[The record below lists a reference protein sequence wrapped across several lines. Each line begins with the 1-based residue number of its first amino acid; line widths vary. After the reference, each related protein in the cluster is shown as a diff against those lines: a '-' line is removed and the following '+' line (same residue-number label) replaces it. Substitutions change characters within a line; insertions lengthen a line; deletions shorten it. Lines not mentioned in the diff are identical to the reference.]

1 MQKITAFA
9 KWQLCAPQLCTHT
22 GFRFLMRLS
31 VCCCTIILI
40 TAQLLLAKTSSSQ
53 SIKDE
58 TITIGAKNETLK
70 KTLKKIEK
78 LSGFQMAYPSE
89 KIIQYK
95 NITLETDTRTVEK
108 TLRLILDNTDLDFKQ
123 FEKKIIIFE
132 KNTIKTKPA
141 EVSNVQDRPSGYIVG
156 ELTGKVFDENSSAV
170 PGASVTLKDDPGV
183 GTITDANGSFKL
195 AVPDKYKGKAF
206 TIVVAFIGY
215 NKEEVLVTNI
225 DAAITVRLKSASS
238 SLNEVVVTAL
248 GISKQKKSLGYSV
261 TEVKGSEF
269 TQARENNVANDLTGK
284 IAGVNAAG
292 LSTGPG
298 GSSRV
303 TIRGNGGLAGDN
315 QPLYVVNGMPI
326 DNSVPGGPPTTN
338 GTTNNVDR
346 GDGIAAI
353 NPDDIESISVLKGGT
368 AAALYGSRAAN
379 GVILITTKK
388 GRAQKGIGVE
398 FNSTATYDNV
408 AVFPDYQ
415 YEYGQGD
422 GGVKPT
428 TLTQAQG
435 TGRRSWGSKIDG
447 STDYVAVDGKT
458 HPYVAQKDNIK
469 NFYQTGNTYTN
480 SLAFVGG
487 SEGINYRFS
496 LADLSSRGILPGT
509 TYDRKTFNLALNA
522 KLNSKISIEALAQY
536 NIETGHNRTGAGD
549 ALGNPNWTPLEVANT
564 VDIRW
569 LKPGYD
575 ASGKEIVWNDAS
587 IASNGY
593 FVVNKFKE
601 DDVKDR
607 FIGQGSVI
615 YTPIKDLTFK
625 ATLSRDFYNY
635 TYSNI
640 LPTGTLYILDGQY
653 QAIKADVSETNELV
667 TASYKNT
674 IVRNINFG
682 VLAGVNGRQHITDQ
696 ETTNGSHF
704 VIPDFYS
711 TTNMSTLSTTPYY
724 AKVVTNSVFGSADFD
739 YKSLVFLSFS
749 GRKDWFSTLSP
760 QNNSIF
766 YPSIGG
772 SFILSDAVKLP
783 QIFNLAK
790 IRASWAQVGG
800 GAPDAYKIN
809 LAYSSIPSAGQPLQ
823 NVSSN
828 DITNS
833 RLKPYTSTTT
843 EAGFDLQMLNNRLGF
858 DVTVYDRKTTND
870 IVNTAISSTSGYNN
884 VILNVGEMDNKG
896 IEVQIN
902 GTPVKS
908 SKFSWNVNYNIA
920 YNDNKVVRLAPGLST
935 IQLAATVNNYGL
947 LNNTEGMSF
956 GTIYTTGML
965 KNANGQVVFNST
977 TNLPVAT
984 PYVPVGKSVAPVTM
998 GLTNEFRYKR
1008 FSLSF
1013 LLDGKFGNKVFS
1025 EMEVYA
1031 TRLGLTK
1038 MTLPGREN
1046 GLVLN
1051 GVDQSGNP
1059 YTHTV
1064 PVSGLRQYYDNYK
1077 IYSDL
1082 FLHDGSFV
1090 KLRQVILSY
1099 NLPGL
1104 NLKALHIQSAS
1115 ISLVSRNLWTL
1126 YKKTDNFD
1134 PEQSFTNSNFQG
1146 FESIGLPRT
1155 RSLGVNL
1162 SVKF

>member
-1 MQKITAFA
+1 MQKLDLSAFLKCCCFLLALLGQSVYGFGQTALASNNSFHLKA
-9 KWQLCAPQLCTHT
+9 RNLTVQQVGENKVLLKDALDNLKKQFKIQIAYHEGLLDNKFVPASLVTNARMFNLDDNLKQL
-22 GFRFLMRLS
+22 LS
-31 VCCCTIILI
+31 VF
-40 TAQLLLAKTSSSQ
+40 QLEYRKINDNQISIFSLKESSDNRVAALVVVTGKVVDAASNEPISDASVLLKADPKIGTSTDASGNFKLVIPDKYADKAIVLQ
-53 SIKDE
+53 VVY
-58 TITIGAKNETLK
+58 IG
-70 KTLKKIEK
+70 
-78 LSGFQMAYPSE
+78 Y
-89 KIIQYK
+89 
-95 NITLETDTRTVEK
+95 
-108 TLRLILDNTDLDFKQ
+108 
-123 FEKKIIIFE
+123 
-132 KNTIKTKPA
+132 
-141 EVSNVQDRPSGYIVG
+141 DRG
-156 ELTGKVFDENSSAV
+156 ELTVSNPAEPVQIK
-170 PGASVTLKDDPGV
+170 LKKN
-183 GTITDANGSFKL
+183 TST
-195 AVPDKYKGKAF
+195 
-206 TIVVAFIGY
+206 
-215 NKEEVLVTNI
+215 
-225 DAAITVRLKSASS
+225 
-238 SLNEVVVTAL
+238 LNEVVVTAL
-248 GISKQKKSLGYSV
+248 GISKQRKSLGYSV

-269 TQARENNVANDLTGK
+269 TQARENNVANGLSGK

-298 GSSRV
+298 GSSRIV
-303 TIRGNGGLAGDN
+303 IRGNGGLAGDN

-346 GDGIAAI
+346 GDGIGAI
-353 NPDDIESISVLKGGT
+353 NPDDIETISVLKGGT

-388 GRAQKGIGVE
+388 GRAQKGIGIE
-398 FNSTATYDNV
+398 FNTTATYDNV

-422 GGVKPT
+422 GGVKPL
-428 TLTQAQG
+428 TLAQAQA
-435 TGRRSWGSKIDG
+435 TGRRSWGAKIDG

-458 HPYVAQKDNIK
+458 HPYVAQKDNLK
-469 NFYQTGNTYTN
+469 NYYQTGSTYTN

-487 SEGINYRFS
+487 NEGITYRFS
-496 LADLSSRGILPGT
+496 LADLNSRGILPGT

-522 KLNSKISIEALAQY
+522 KLSSKISVEALAQY

-575 ASGKEIVWNDAS
+575 ANGNEIVWNDAA

-593 FVVNKFKE
+593 FVINKFKE

-607 FIGQGSVI
+607 FIGQGSVL

-640 LPTGTLYILDGQY
+640 LPSGTLYMLTGQY
-653 QAIKADVSETNELV
+653 QGIQSDVSETNELV
-667 TASYKNT
+667 TGTYKT
-674 IVRNINFG
+674 KIVKDINVSILG
-682 VLAGVNGRQHITDQ
+682 GVNGRQNVTNQQTTD
-696 ETTNGSHF
+696 GSQF
-704 VIPDFYS
+704 TIPFFYS
-711 TTNMSTLSTTPYY
+711 TTNLAKIKTTPYY
-724 AKVVTNSVFGSADFD
+724 AKIVTNSIFGSADFD
-739 YKSLVFLSFS
+739 YKSLLFLSFT

-783 QIFNLAK
+783 EFFTLAK
-790 IRASWAQVGG
+790 LRASWAQVGG
-800 GAPDAYKIN
+800 GTPDAYKIN
-809 LAYSSIPSAGQPLQ
+809 LAYLSIPSAGPPLQ

-833 RLKPYTSTTT
+833 HLKPYTSTTS
-843 EAGFDLQMLNNRLGF
+843 EAGIELQMLQNRLGL
-858 DVTVYDRKTTND
+858 DVTVYNRKTTND

-896 IEVQIN
+896 IEVMLD
-902 GTPVKS
+902 GSPVKS
-908 SKFSWNVNYNIA
+908 KIFSWNVSYNVA
-920 YNDNKVVRLAPGLST
+920 YNDNKIVRLAPGLST

-947 LNNTEGMSF
+947 LNNTEGLAF
-956 GTIYTTGML
+956 GTIYTTQMA
-965 KNANGQVVFNST
+965 KNANGQVIFNKT
-977 TNLPVAT
+977 TGLPVAT
-984 PYVPVGKSVAPVTM
+984 GYTPLGKSVAPVTM

-1025 EMEVYA
+1025 EADVYA

-1051 GVDQSGNP
+1051 GVDQTGAP
-1059 YTHTV
+1059 YTRTV
-1064 PVSGLRQYYDNYK
+1064 PVSGLRTYYDNYK

-1099 NLPGL
+1099 NLPVL
-1104 NLKALHIQSAS
+1104 DLKAVNIQSAT
-1115 ISLVSRNLWTL
+1115 ISLVSRNLWTI

-1134 PEQSFTNSNFQG
+1134 PEQSFTNSNDQG